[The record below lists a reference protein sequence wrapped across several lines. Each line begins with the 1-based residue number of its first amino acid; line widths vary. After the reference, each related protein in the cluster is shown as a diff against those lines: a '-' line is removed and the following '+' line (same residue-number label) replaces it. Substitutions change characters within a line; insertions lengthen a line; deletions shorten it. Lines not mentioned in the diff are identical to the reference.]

1 MVNPSGPHLSGG
13 CATEVRAVCRANIG
27 ADGLSQLRSCV
38 AAAVLPRPYCP
49 SALGSA
55 AQPAE
60 PSDPNPP
67 EPTSDHTPQFGHVP
81 RNGALAGWLQPT
93 GL

>member
-13 CATEVRAVCRANIG
+13 WWAWGLDPHLGERAQLKEPLLQKCGPVCRANVG
-27 ADGLSQLRSCV
+27 ADGLSQLRSCL

-55 AQPAE
+55 A
-60 PSDPNPP
+60 PNPP
-67 EPTSDHTPQFGHVP
+67 AS
-81 RNGALAGWLQPT
+81 QPIQQ
-93 GL
+93 